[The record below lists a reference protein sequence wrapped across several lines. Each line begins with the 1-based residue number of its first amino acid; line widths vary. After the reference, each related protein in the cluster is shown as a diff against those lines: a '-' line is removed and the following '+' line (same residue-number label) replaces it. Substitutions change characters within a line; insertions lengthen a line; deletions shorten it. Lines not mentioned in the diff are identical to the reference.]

1 MKSFYEWYRK
11 HITGAIFG
19 GLILGILTGLFLAGR
34 FKVVLTATSVLGSIY
49 MSALNMMIFPL
60 VFCSI
65 VMGIASIG
73 SARTTGKIT
82 GAAMLFF
89 LCTTALASFVGL
101 IIPRLIRLG
110 KGVSFKMATSDIQ
123 ATKMDSILDT
133 VKGLIPSNPVSAFA
147 EGNMLQVLVFA
158 LIMGFTLI
166 AIGEKGEPLLK
177 VIDSCNEACL
187 KIISTVM
194 YFTPIGV
201 FCTIVPVVEA
211 NGTKTIVSLATQ
223 LIILYV
229 AFFGFAF
236 VVYGGAV
243 RNEKM
248 TGRKLAGCILGF
260 AGVVIINMAGGS
272 MDMGFRLT
280 GEGFVL
286 IAQLSYGASTVLI
299 NIFSQKVSP
308 VILSGCQF
316 FMGGVL
322 LFVVGILMGG
332 HLDHMSVAG
341 AVLILYLAMVSA
353 VAYTLWSVLLAHNEV
368 SKVAIFGFVNPLCS
382 VVLSA
387 LVLGEVSQAFNA
399 RSLIALILVCV
410 GIYIVNYK
418 NKK

>member
-1 MKSFYEWYRK
+1 
-11 HITGAIFG
+11 
-19 GLILGILTGLFLAGR
+19 
-34 FKVVLTATSVLGSIY
+34 
-49 MSALNMMIFPL
+49 
-60 VFCSI
+60 
-65 VMGIASIG
+65 
-73 SARTTGKIT
+73 
-82 GAAMLFF
+82 
-89 LCTTALASFVGL
+89 
-101 IIPRLIRLG
+101 
-110 KGVSFKMATSDIQ
+110 
-123 ATKMDSILDT
+123 
-133 VKGLIPSNPVSAFA
+133 
-147 EGNMLQVLVFA
+147 
-158 LIMGFTLI
+158 
-166 AIGEKGEPLLK
+166 
-177 VIDSCNEACL
+177 
-187 KIISTVM
+187 
-194 YFTPIGV
+194 
-201 FCTIVPVVEA
+201 
-211 NGTKTIVSLATQ
+211 
-223 LIILYV
+223 
-229 AFFGFAF
+229 
-236 VVYGGAV
+236 
-243 RNEKM
+243 M

-299 NIFSQKVSP
+299 NIFSKKVSP

-322 LFVVGILMGG
+322 LFVVGSLMGG

-387 LVLGEVSQAFNA
+387 LVLGEVSQAFNT